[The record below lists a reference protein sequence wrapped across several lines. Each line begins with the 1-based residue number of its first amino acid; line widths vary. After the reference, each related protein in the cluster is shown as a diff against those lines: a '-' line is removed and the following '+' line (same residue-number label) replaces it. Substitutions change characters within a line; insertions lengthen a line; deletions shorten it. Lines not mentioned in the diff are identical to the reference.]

1 VLQEMILSIEDSSDT
16 IGNRTRIPPLCFKVK
31 MSVMT
36 TDILLDDLFTVFLES
51 CCEFSVDM

>member
-1 VLQEMILSIEDSSDT
+1 VTPSGIELVSH
-16 IGNRTRIPPLCFKVK
+16 LCFKVK

-36 TDILLDDLFTVFLES
+36 IDSVLDKMLTVFLES